1 MNRGLVF
8 VAATFLAVAL
18 LGAEEPEKI
27 PYKQTGTPPR
37 DLPDE
42 TIVVPLPSPK
52 TVAFQNYQ
60 ETLKN
65 WRSAKKRLHAL
76 VVAGKTMQ
84 RDPSV
89 EKNAVAM
96 ISLMTIEKTK
106 EVEFLRSQLALMLVT
121 AKLEDPT
128 LPSVEREEIVK
139 SSW

>member
-1 MNRGLVF
+1 MNRGLVL
-8 VAATFLAVAL
+8 VAATFLAVSL

-27 PYKQTGTPPR
+27 PYKQTGNPPR

-42 TIVVPLPSPK
+42 TVVVPLPSPK

-60 ETLKN
+60 ETLKA

-76 VVAGKTMQ
+76 AVAGKTMQ
-84 RDPSV
+84 RDPTVDKS
-89 EKNAVAM
+89 AVAM
-96 ISLMTIEKTK
+96 ISLMTIEKTR